1 MRVRT
6 RWLIAALIVTAAVA
20 VAVWPRSDDPPAPVA
35 ANLSAERAA
44 AALAGCSTGTPV
56 GALSGTKVECLAD
69 GKIVDLAGVLGG
81 KPALIN
87 VWATWCSPCREELP
101 VLADYTASPGA
112 ISVIGLVFQSPPKDT
127 LELLTSLGV
136 HFANVL
142 DTDGAATRALRIP
155 DALPASYVIGSDGSV
170 HFVNDPR
177 LFRSVESVREAVA
190 RYVPLNGS
198 GRP

>member
-6 RWLIAALIVTAAVA
+6 RWLIAALIVAAAVA
-20 VAVWPRSDDPPAPVA
+20 VAVWPRSDDPPASA
-35 ANLSAERAA
+35 AVDLTAQRTA
-44 AALAGCSTGTPV
+44 AALAGCAAGNPV
-56 GALSGTKVECLAD
+56 GALSGTRVECLAD
-69 GKIVDLAGVLGG
+69 GKIVDLAGALGG

-87 VWATWCSPCREELP
+87 VWATWCPPCREELP
-101 VLADYTASPGA
+101 VLAGYAAAPGGVP
-112 ISVIGLVFQSPPKDT
+112 VIGLVFQSPPKDT

-136 HFANVL
+136 HYANVL
-142 DTDGAATRALRIP
+142 DTDGAASRALRIP

-177 LFRSVESVREAVA
+177 LFHSVESVRAAVA
-190 RYVPLNGS
+190 RYVPLDGS